1 MRNQIRTELSSEN
14 IIIRKI
20 RMEDTELLAVAVK
33 ESLDEL
39 SLWMPWATPNYNRSD
54 SKEFIT
60 YSLKAWEDETEYSF
74 FVFDKESKKLIGG
87 CGLNQIDKQNRK
99 ANLGYWIRSSE
110 TGKGYATK
118 AALLAAW
125 FGLEDL
131 KMNRIEIIASTENL
145 ASLKVAKRTGAHKEA
160 ILKRRI
166 MVKNNAH
173 DAALY
178 AIFNLDIKDI
188 KLRLNRF

>member
-1 MRNQIRTELSSEN
+1 
-14 IIIRKI
+14 
-20 RMEDTELLAVAVK
+20 MEDTELLAVAVK